1 MYHELCCIFSE
12 GTPSEGRTPPTYPS
26 LKKLE
31 QPPMDVEVDSSSR
44 EDADTPKK
52 KGAGTPKNKGAGAPK
67 NKGAGTPKNKG
78 AGAPKNKGGKRGRK
92 NRRYIK
98 QKKWTEITRL

>member
-67 NKGAGTPKNKG
+67 NKG
-78 AGAPKNKGGKRGRK
+78 GKRGRK